1 MLLTPLFRPFDF
13 QAGFLTEL
21 HALLRAEP
29 VDSLDDFNHLPNGHL
44 ACTLTEHHNAAVQT
58 WRHSL
63 LLFFGFGDHR
73 GDQVF
78 PVVRVVLV
86 AEPGY
91 LVREVFQ
98 KYHILRF

>member
-13 QAGFLTEL
+13 KTGFFAEL
-21 HALLRAEP
+21 HTLLGAEP

-58 WRHSL
+58 RSHSL
-63 LLFFGFGDHR
+63 LLFLGLGDHS

-78 PVVRVVLV
+78 PVVRVVLI

-91 LVREVFQ
+91 LVGEVFQ
-98 KYHILRF
+98 